1 MADFYALREE
11 EFRLDDNFSPF
22 NFATYCNFDLVLEKT
37 REKTDT
43 MVSAAIWT
51 RPLIR
56 FVCHLESH
64 VLT

>member
-11 EFRLDDNFSPF
+11 EFRLDDDLNPY
-22 NFATYCNFDLVLEKT
+22 NFATYCNFNLVLEKT

-51 RPLIR
+51 RPFIH